1 MNSPQDREDASSRQ
15 RRRRYLA
22 ILFSDLSHSVSIAS
36 AMETEHYADLL
47 GRLRRTFESV
57 ILKHG
62 GTLIELRGDGVLASF
77 GHPQAREDDGR
88 RATEAALDLHDRVRR
103 MQSDVPLPRSTLLRL
118 HTGIHAGLVLVDE
131 VDSVPGQPGLLGSAV
146 NIAARISDTA
156 GSDEI
161 LVSKETLG
169 AESNFFHTGDSRTLR
184 LQGINAPVTVFPV
197 LGRAPVGTRF
207 EARTKRG
214 LTPFNGRQTELQILT
229 DGLRD
234 VVTGKSTNLAVVAA
248 AGSGKTRLAE
258 EFLRN
263 AVAFDCQVHRG
274 YCESYLSAEPLQPF
288 LQILR
293 SLCGLSE
300 GMSAAQGAAALEGT
314 LLAVDPDRT
323 VDRAALLRAL
333 SLGAGA
339 ASKGEGRPLP
349 SQTIETIGRLFDV
362 LAARKPQVLFIDDW
376 QWSDDATRQT
386 LGAITSLDQRPILVV
401 VATRQFAP
409 GELGMSDARIVELAP
424 LAEGE
429 AEDTIRQLLP
439 QADPFVVNQIREY
452 SGGNPLY
459 IEELCHSAAHDSTDR
474 RTARVYGGAAWLDKL
489 IESRV
494 ERLPPEQAQLV
505 RAASV
510 IGNVIPLP
518 LLERVTGCGEHHP
531 VILALAEQDLIF
543 PGERQG
549 TLRFKHGIARDVI
562 YKAVGLHQR
571 NAMHMQIAETLR
583 QHDPAGGEE
592 EPYELL
598 AYHYGASGKAAEAA
612 RYAELAGDKAMAASA
627 LDRAQ
632 IQYRAALAALDLEQ
646 ADDYYD
652 RWLQIAQRLA
662 LCCVFDPSRDQLEI
676 LQRAV
681 EFATA
686 RNDRSAMARAEYW
699 VGYITYALGESGT
712 ATDHLET
719 ALVLA
724 REVGDAPLVFQ
735 IRAVLGQASAAAG
748 DYDRSLALLDEAIGA
763 KRERSAA
770 PNYRKSGRPA
780 VGLAYSLACRAAVL
794 GDRGQFEEAHACF
807 EEALA
812 GVDHAEHQVEGSI
825 LCWRSAVY
833 LWQGRWAEGQE
844 TAAKAQRIA
853 ERVKSL
859 YLYAMGVSL
868 GGYAAWKTSRS
879 TASMLAI
886 RDATSWLEGY
896 DKALFT
902 SLNHGW
908 LAECLVAEAMWKQAR
923 RHAARAILR
932 SRRHDR
938 IGEAM
943 AYRAM
948 AVAAAAGHN
957 RRPAEQYMV
966 LAMRSAL
973 SRGSPHEIAVTQLCE
988 AEIRQAHGERGQAAA
1003 LLDKAQAAFDGLAMT
1018 WHRSEADKLRRS
1030 FRM

>member
-1 MNSPQDREDASSRQ
+1 M
-15 RRRRYLA
+15 
-22 ILFSDLSHSVSIAS
+22 
-36 AMETEHYADLL
+36 
-47 GRLRRTFESV
+47 
-57 ILKHG
+57 
-62 GTLIELRGDGVLASF
+62 
-77 GHPQAREDDGR
+77 
-88 RATEAALDLHDRVRR
+88 
-103 MQSDVPLPRSTLLRL
+103 
-118 HTGIHAGLVLVDE
+118 
-131 VDSVPGQPGLLGSAV
+131 
-146 NIAARISDTA
+146 
-156 GSDEI
+156 
-161 LVSKETLG
+161 
-169 AESNFFHTGDSRTLR
+169 
-184 LQGINAPVTVFPV
+184 
-197 LGRAPVGTRF
+197 
-207 EARTKRG
+207 
-214 LTPFNGRQTELQILT
+214 
-229 DGLRD
+229 
-234 VVTGKSTNLAVVAA
+234 
-248 AGSGKTRLAE
+248 
-258 EFLRN
+258 
-263 AVAFDCQVHRG
+263 
-274 YCESYLSAEPLQPF
+274 
-288 LQILR
+288 
-293 SLCGLSE
+293 
-300 GMSAAQGAAALEGT
+300 
-314 LLAVDPDRT
+314 
-323 VDRAALLRAL
+323 
-333 SLGAGA
+333 
-339 ASKGEGRPLP
+339 
-349 SQTIETIGRLFDV
+349 
-362 LAARKPQVLFIDDW
+362 
-376 QWSDDATRQT
+376 
-386 LGAITSLDQRPILVV
+386 
-401 VATRQFAP
+401 
-409 GELGMSDARIVELAP
+409 
-424 LAEGE
+424 
-429 AEDTIRQLLP
+429 
-439 QADPFVVNQIREY
+439 
-452 SGGNPLY
+452 
-459 IEELCHSAAHDSTDR
+459 
-474 RTARVYGGAAWLDKL
+474 YGGAAWLDKL

-598 AYHYGASGKAAEAA
+598 AYHYGASGKTAEAA

-646 ADDYYD
+646 ADDHYQ

-686 RNDRSAMARAEYW
+686 RDDRSAMARAEYW

-712 ATDHLET
+712 ATGHLET

-748 DYDRSLALLDEAIGA
+748 DYDRSLALLDEAIDA
-763 KRERSAA
+763 KRERSSA

-780 VGLAYSLACRAAVL
+780 VGLAYSLACKAAVL
-794 GDRGQFEEAHACF
+794 GDRGQFERGARLFRGGAGGGRPCRASGARARSCAGAAPCICGRAAGMKARKRRPRPSASPSASRAYTCMPWACRS
-807 EEALA
+807 AA
-812 GVDHAEHQVEGSI
+812 MPPGRRPAPRPP
-825 LCWRSAVY
+825 CWRS
-833 LWQGRWAEGQE
+833 
-844 TAAKAQRIA
+844 
-853 ERVKSL
+853 
-859 YLYAMGVSL
+859 
-868 GGYAAWKTSRS
+868 
-879 TASMLAI
+879 

-932 SRRHDR
+932 GRRHDR

-957 RRPAEQYMV
+957 RRPAEQYMA

-973 SRGSPHEIAVTQLCE
+973 SQRVAARDCRHPAVRG
-988 AEIRQAHGERGQAAA
+988 RDQAGA
-1003 LLDKAQAAFDGLAMT
+1003 
-1018 WHRSEADKLRRS
+1018 W
-1030 FRM
+1030 

>member
-1 MNSPQDREDASSRQ
+1 MNDPQDKEDAQPRQ

-36 AMETEHYADLL
+36 AMEAEHYADLL
-47 GRLRRTFESV
+47 SRLRRTFENV
-57 ILKHG
+57 VLKHG
-62 GTLIELRGDGVLASF
+62 GTIIELRGDGVLASF

-88 RATEAALDLHDRVRR
+88 RATEAALELHDRVRG
-103 MQSDVPLPRSTLLRL
+103 MQSDVPLPRSTPLRL

-131 VDSVPGQPGLLGSAV
+131 GDSIPGQPGLLGSAV

-184 LQGINAPVTVFPV
+184 LQGIDAPVIVYPI

-214 LTPFNGRQTELQILT
+214 LTPFNGRQTELQILRA
-229 DGLRD
+229 GLQD
-234 VVTGKSTNLAVVAA
+234 VVAGKPANLAIVAP

-258 EFLRN
+258 EFLRC
-263 AVAFDCQVHRG
+263 AAAFDCQVHRG

-288 LQILR
+288 LQMLR
-293 SLCGLSE
+293 SLFGLTE
-300 GMSAAQGAAALEGT
+300 GMSVQQGQEALERT
-314 LLAVDPDRT
+314 LQAVDSGRI
-323 VDRAALLRAL
+323 VDRAALVHAL
-333 SLGAGA
+333 SLGAA
-339 ASKGEGRPLP
+339 AAGKSEKRPLP

-362 LAARKPQVLFIDDW
+362 LATRKPQVLFIDDW

-401 VATRQFAP
+401 AATREFAP
-409 GELGMSDARIVELAP
+409 GELGMSGARIVELAP
-424 LAEGE
+424 LAVGE
-429 AEDTIRQLLP
+429 AEHTIRQLLP

-459 IEELCHSAAHDSTDR
+459 IEELCHSAAHDSTNR
-474 RTARVYGGAAWLDKL
+474 RAVRVQGGVAWLDKL

-518 LLERVTGCGEHHP
+518 LLERVTGCGQDHP
-531 VILALAEQDLIF
+531 VVLALAEQDLIF
-543 PGERQG
+543 PGEQQG

-571 NAMHMQIAETLR
+571 NAMHMQIAESLR
-583 QHDPAGGEE
+583 QHGPGGGEE

-598 AYHYGASGKAAEAA
+598 AYHYGASGRAAEAA

-632 IQYRAALAALDLEQ
+632 IQYRAALAALDQEQ
-646 ADDYYD
+646 ADSTYE
-652 RWLQIAQRLA
+652 RWMQVAQRLA

-681 EFATA
+681 ELATT
-686 RNDRSAMARAEYW
+686 RNDRSTMARAEYW

-712 ATDHLET
+712 ATSHLET
-719 ALVLA
+719 AQALA
-724 REVGDAPLVFQ
+724 REVGDAPLVAQ

-748 DYDRSLALLDEAIGA
+748 DYDRSLALLDEAIDA
-763 KRERSAA
+763 KRARTSA
-770 PNYRKSGRPA
+770 PTYRKSGRPA
-780 VGLAYSLACRAAVL
+780 VGLAYSLACKAAVL
-794 GDRGQFEEAHACF
+794 GDRGRFDEAHASF

-812 GVDHAEHQVEGSI
+812 GVDRAEHQVEGSI

-833 LWQGRWAEGQE
+833 LWQGRWDEGQE

-868 GGYAAWKTSRS
+868 GGYAVWKTSGS
-879 TASMLAI
+879 AASMQAI
-886 RDATSWLEGY
+886 QDATSWLEGY

-908 LAECLVAEAMWKQAR
+908 LAECLVSQARWKQAR

-948 AVAAAAGHN
+948 AVAAAAGHGH
-957 RRPAEQYMV
+957 RPAEQYV
-966 LAMRSAL
+966 TLAMQSARA
-973 SRGSPHEIAVTQLCE
+973 RGSPHEIAVTQLCE
-988 AEIRQAHGERGQAAA
+988 AEIRQASGEREQAAA
-1003 LLDKAQAAFDGLAMT
+1003 LLDKAEATFEALAMA
-1018 WHRSEADKLRRS
+1018 WHRNEADRLRRS
-1030 FRM
+1030 FQM

>member
-1 MNSPQDREDASSRQ
+1 MRSPQDKEDAQPRQ
-15 RRRRYLA
+15 RRRYLA

-36 AMETEHYADLL
+36 AMETEYYADLL
-47 GRLRRTFESV
+47 SRLRRTFESV

-77 GHPQAREDDGR
+77 GHPEARENDGR
-88 RATEAALDLHDRVRR
+88 RATEAALELHDRVRR
-103 MQSDVPLPRSTLLRL
+103 IQSDLPWLPSTPLRL

-131 VDSVPGQPGLLGSAV
+131 GDSIPGQLGLLGSAV
-146 NIAARISDTA
+146 NIAARISDRA
-156 GSDEI
+156 GTDEI

-169 AESNFFHTGDSRTLR
+169 AESHFFHTGDSRTLS
-184 LQGINAPVTVFPV
+184 LQGIPAPVTVLPI

-214 LTPFNGRQTELQILT
+214 LTRFNGRQAELQILR

-234 VVTGKSTNLAVVAA
+234 VVAGKPANLAIVAA

-258 EFLRN
+258 EFLRS
-263 AVAFDCQVHRG
+263 AAEFDCQVHRG

-293 SLCGLSE
+293 SLFGLSE
-300 GMSAAQGAAALEGT
+300 CMSAAQGAQALEHT
-314 LLAVDPDRT
+314 LQAVDPGRA
-323 VDRAALLRAL
+323 VDRAILLHALA
-333 SLGAGA
+333 LGAAG
-339 ASKGEGRPLP
+339 KGDKRPSP
-349 SQTIETIGRLFDV
+349 SQTVDAIGRLFDV
-362 LAARKPQVLFIDDW
+362 LAACKPQVIFIDDW

-386 LGAITSLDQRPILVV
+386 LGAITSLGQRPILVV
-401 VATRQFAP
+401 VATREFAP
-409 GELGMSDARIVELAP
+409 GALGMSDARVIELTP
-424 LAEGE
+424 LGVND

-439 QADPFVVNQIREY
+439 QADPFVVDQIRAD
-452 SGGNPLY
+452 SGGNPLF
-459 IEELCHSAAHDSTDR
+459 IEELCHSAAHENMDR
-474 RTARVYGGAAWLDKL
+474 RGVRVYGGAAWLDKL

-518 LLERVTGCGEHHP
+518 LLERVTGCGQDHP
-531 VILALAEQDLIF
+531 VVLALAEQDLIF
-543 PGERQG
+543 PGEQQG

-571 NAMHMQIAETLR
+571 NAMHMQIAESLR
-583 QHDPAGGEE
+583 QHGPAGGEE

-632 IQYRAALAALDLEQ
+632 IQYRAALAALDQER
-646 ADDYYD
+646 AVSTYE

-662 LCCVFDPSRDQLEI
+662 LCCVFDPSREQLGVV
-676 LQRAV
+676 QRAV
-681 EFATA
+681 ELATA

-712 ATDHLET
+712 ATGHLET
-719 ALVLA
+719 ALDLA
-724 REVGDAPLVFQ
+724 KEVGDAPLFAQ

-748 DYDRSLALLDEAIGA
+748 DYDRSLTLLDEAIDA
-763 KRERSAA
+763 KRERTSA
-770 PNYRKSGRPA
+770 PTYKKSGRPA
-780 VGLAYSLACRAAVL
+780 VGLAYSLACKAAVL
-794 GDRGQFEEAHACF
+794 GDRGQFDAAHACF

-833 LWQGRWAEGQE
+833 LWQGRWDEAQE

-859 YLYAMGVSL
+859 YLYAMGMSL

-879 TASMLAI
+879 AVSMQAI

-908 LAECLVAEAMWKQAR
+908 LAEGLVVEGNWKQAR
-923 RHAARAILR
+923 RHAARAIIR

-948 AVAAAAGHN
+948 AVASAAGHN
-957 RRPAEQYMV
+957 RRTADQYMA

-973 SRGSPHEIAVTQLCE
+973 ARGSPHEIAVCRMCE
-988 AEIRQAHGERGQAAA
+988 AGIRQARGERQQAIE
-1003 LLDKAQAAFDGLAMT
+1003 LLDQAEATFDELAMS
-1018 WHRSEADKLRRS
+1018 WHRNEAVRLRRS
-1030 FRM
+1030 FQV